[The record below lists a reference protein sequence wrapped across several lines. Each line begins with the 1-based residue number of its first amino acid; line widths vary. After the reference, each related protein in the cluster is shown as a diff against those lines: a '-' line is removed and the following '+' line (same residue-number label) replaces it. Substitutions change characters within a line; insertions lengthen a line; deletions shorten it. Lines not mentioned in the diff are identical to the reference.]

1 MKLKNWKKND
11 RNDLKCGTD
20 KYVVNDF
27 QQFQT
32 IRSFGDSIFNG
43 TVKIGT
49 TDKKIRQSIRKYFR
63 ISE

>member
-11 RNDLKCGTD
+11 RNDLKCETD
-20 KYVVNDF
+20 KYVANDF

-49 TDKKIRQSIRKYFR
+49 TDKK
-63 ISE
+63 